1 MMAACFILWSENKVP
16 YAISDPRTMEA
27 EIDFSVSI
35 NAHATAGP
43 VLILHQ

>member
-1 MMAACFILWSENKVP
+1 MIAACFILWSENKVP
-16 YAISDPRTMEA
+16 YATSDPRTMEA
-27 EIDFSVSI
+27 EIDFSI